1 MESHI
6 NSIFVPC
13 QTTSAVRVIPL
24 DAGSDRGEQ
33 RGTTAEMMC
42 QSPKRDSWVT
52 TVLVDE
58 VMSDGDEDSMP
69 CFLQPK
75 RAESI
80 DIQRTKILKFLQIE
94 GWVIRITPFLLQ
106 AFGLSLR
113 CRWYMILRHS

>member
-1 MESHI
+1 M
-6 NSIFVPC
+6 PC
-13 QTTSAVRVIPL
+13 QTTSAVRVIPP

-42 QSPKRDSWVT
+42 QSPKRDSWVI

-75 RAESI
+75 RVKSI
-80 DIQRTKILKFLQIE
+80 DIQRIKILKFLQIE
-94 GWVIRITPFLLQ
+94 GWVIRIIPF
-106 AFGLSLR
+106 
-113 CRWYMILRHS
+113 

>member
-1 MESHI
+1 M
-6 NSIFVPC
+6 PC
-13 QTTSAVRVIPL
+13 QTTSAVRVIPP